1 MKLGHRLRRI
11 LGCVALSSMAMT
23 GVAWAQAAYPS
34 KPITLVVPFAPGSG
48 SDLTARALAK
58 DMSATLKQPVV
69 VNNRPGANGAIAAAA
84 VANAPADGYMLL
96 LGSGTTQAANFA
108 FRIVNLGYKPD
119 SLSMI
124 SGIGASP
131 VMLFVAAAD
140 TPTSVNSLVQQAKKN
155 VGRMSCSS
163 GNAVTEV
170 ACAVFKKQAAIFA
183 PTIPYRSNAQSLQ
196 DLAGGQISFSF
207 SDPSAALSL
216 IDAKRIKPLAV
227 ASDKRLS
234 TFKDVPTF
242 SEAGYKD
249 IEITAW
255 TGLFAPAGTPRDI
268 LDKLNVLVKSH
279 VESDE
284 VSRFMSRFG
293 GYTLWMNVDESQR
306 FLLQEQAKWNRY
318 VTSTGIKPFL

>member
-1 MKLGHRLRRI
+1 MLTSVILAWSAALGT
-11 LGCVALSSMAMT
+11 AF
-23 GVAWAQAAYPS
+23 AQAAYPN

-48 SDLTARALAK
+48 SDLTARALSK
-58 DMSATLKQPVV
+58 DMSAVLKQPVV
-69 VNNRPGANGAIAAAA
+69 VSNRPGANGAIGAAA
-84 VANAPADGYMLL
+84 VANAAADGYTLL

-108 FRIVNLGYKPD
+108 FQIGNMGYKPD

-140 TPTSVNSLVQQAKKN
+140 TNPSVNSLVQQAKKN
-155 VGRMSCSS
+155 IGKMSCSS

-170 ACAVFKKQAAIFA
+170 ACAVFKKQAGIFA

-207 SDPSAALSL
+207 SDPSAALAL
-216 IDAKRIKPLAV
+216 MDGKRIKPLAV
-227 ASDKRLS
+227 ASSKRLS
-234 TFKDVPTF
+234 AFKEVPTF
-242 SEAGYKD
+242 AEAGYKD

-255 TGLFAPAGTPRDI
+255 TGLFAPAGTSRDI
-268 LDKLNVLVKSH
+268 VDKLNAIVKTH
-279 VESDE
+279 VESEE
-284 VSRFMSRFG
+284 VSRLLARFG
-293 GYTLWMNVDESQR
+293 GYPLWMTVDESQR
-306 FLLQEQAKWNRY
+306 FLQQEQAKWRRY